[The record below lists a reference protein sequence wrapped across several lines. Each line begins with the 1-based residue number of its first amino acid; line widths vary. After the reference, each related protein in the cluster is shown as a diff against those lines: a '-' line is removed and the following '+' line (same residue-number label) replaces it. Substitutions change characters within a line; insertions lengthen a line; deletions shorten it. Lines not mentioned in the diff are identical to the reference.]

1 MAKVATPRR
10 EEVSAESQTLHTWG
24 FLAARRG
31 VGEVLGPMCRISPI
45 FLPRKAPENQE
56 EEEEERAE
64 LNQSEEPEAAESNA
78 GGP

>member
-1 MAKVATPRR
+1 M
-10 EEVSAESQTLHTWG
+10 
-24 FLAARRG
+24 
-31 VGEVLGPMCRISPI
+31 GEVLGPMCIISPI